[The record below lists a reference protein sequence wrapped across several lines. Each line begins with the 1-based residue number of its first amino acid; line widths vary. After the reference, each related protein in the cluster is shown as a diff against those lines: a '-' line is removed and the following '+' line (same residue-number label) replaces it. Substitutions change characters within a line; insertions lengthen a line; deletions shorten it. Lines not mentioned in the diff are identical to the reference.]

1 MSDFSET
8 WALVRGRFEKA
19 LEGMNQQQ
27 LNWRLHP
34 DTLTLG
40 EMAIHVAGAEVNFI
54 SQLLDT
60 PLDDYHKRLVA
71 ASTAG
76 IVNDDPFPFTP
87 EEITPESVRKALDA
101 GKAMCEPIITNTPSA
116 VRETKIVSVLGP
128 VIDGTGALAR
138 LAYHPGYHQG
148 QAHMIKSA
156 PGFPK

>member
-19 LEGMNQQQ
+19 LEGMDQRQ
-27 LNWRLHP
+27 LNWRIHP

-60 PLDDYHKRLVA
+60 PLDEYHQRLKA

-76 IVNDDPFPFTP
+76 IINDDPFPFSP
-87 EEITPESVRKALDA
+87 EEITPESVRAALDA
-101 GKAMCEPIITNTPSA
+101 GKAMCEPIITNTPDA
-116 VRETKIVSVLGP
+116 VRKKQIVSVLGP

-156 PGFPK
+156 PGFPR